1 LRTEGFSAEA
11 DGHTFMAIIVV
22 DVLWW
27 RMILGLYSDGHF
39 KICNQARCQINQQP
53 DIIVSVAAPRVRNY
67 SWNDERT
74 EIVAIITCF
83 AEMADVTCRSVH
95 VIDIVLTVATL
106 QLKLERH
113 LPFRLWDDA
122 SVLLYGTLTVAVA
135 NGRKW
140 LFWTNRAISSAD
152 LTIKLYQSNFR
163 SNLRRDW

>member
-1 LRTEGFSAEA
+1 
-11 DGHTFMAIIVV
+11 
-22 DVLWW
+22 
-27 RMILGLYSDGHF
+27 MILGLYSDGHF
-39 KICNQARCQINQQP
+39 KKCNQARCQINQQP

-113 LPFRLWDDA
+113 LPFRL
-122 SVLLYGTLTVAVA
+122 
-135 NGRKW
+135 
-140 LFWTNRAISSAD
+140 
-152 LTIKLYQSNFR
+152 
-163 SNLRRDW
+163 